1 MARDPLVSLSLSL
14 KENIYISGSIE
25 RETRGSSL
33 ILLLLLFFSLSGNW
47 NSSLYS
53 GVRRASPRCASS
65 LCENRPIFNLI
76 DRNFLFKW
84 SSRIRRHSIFFRSS
98 SLPFFLFFF
107 FFFDAPLFEEWIFIL
122 SLRSDVRSSWPR
134 FISLLLSFFSSPPC
148 FLPFSLSL
156 SLSFFSKRD
165 QNDMHIL
172 KVRSIVVVCE
182 IRAAFIER
190 RTFVSLEKYSENC
203 IYVCVCVFV
212 CVCVDSRRCSRLW
225 RYISATLC
233 VFKSLS
239 LFFFFL
245 SFPFYSFSAFIRIY
259 PYIFPTL
266 SSSARLIIERDEK
279 IRKY

>member
-1 MARDPLVSLSLSL
+1 M
-14 KENIYISGSIE
+14 
-25 RETRGSSL
+25 
-33 ILLLLLFFSLSGNW
+33 
-47 NSSLYS
+47 
-53 GVRRASPRCASS
+53 
-65 LCENRPIFNLI
+65 
-76 DRNFLFKW
+76 
-84 SSRIRRHSIFFRSS
+84 
-98 SLPFFLFFF
+98 
-107 FFFDAPLFEEWIFIL
+107 IL
-122 SLRSDVRSSWPR
+122 SLRSDECSFWPR

-156 SLSFFSKRD
+156 PFFSKRD

-203 IYVCVCVFV
+203 IYVCVCVYFCVYVLIQDVALGCGAIFLRRFV
-212 CVCVDSRRCSRLW
+212 SL
-225 RYISATLC
+225 
-233 VFKSLS
+233 SLS

>member
-1 MARDPLVSLSLSL
+1 M
-14 KENIYISGSIE
+14 
-25 RETRGSSL
+25 T
-33 ILLLLLFFSLSGNW
+33 
-47 NSSLYS
+47 
-53 GVRRASPRCASS
+53 
-65 LCENRPIFNLI
+65 
-76 DRNFLFKW
+76 
-84 SSRIRRHSIFFRSS
+84 
-98 SLPFFLFFF
+98 
-107 FFFDAPLFEEWIFIL
+107 L
-122 SLRSDVRSSWPR
+122 SLRSDECSFWPR

-203 IYVCVCVFV
+203 IYVCVCVFL

-245 SFPFYSFSAFIRIY
+245 SFPFHSFSAFIRIY